1 MKRHYEKCE
10 YEVEMF
16 LFESIETADLS
27 FTGGID
33 ENTNDFATDD
43 FDF

>member
-16 LFESIETADLS
+16 SLESIETAHLS
-27 FTGGID
+27 FAGGID
-33 ENTNDFATDD
+33 ENTNDYATDD